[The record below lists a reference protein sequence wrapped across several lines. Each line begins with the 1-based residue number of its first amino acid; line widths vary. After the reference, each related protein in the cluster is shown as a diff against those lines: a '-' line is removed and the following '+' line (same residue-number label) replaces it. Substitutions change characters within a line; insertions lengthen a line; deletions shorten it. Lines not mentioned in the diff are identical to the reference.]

1 MYSEGEDPAL
11 PQIFPIAIL
20 QPIAQKLAA
29 SPAPLAGMS
38 QQHTNIARSAI
49 MTSASTPDS
58 LQNRVPDSSD
68 GGSSNGCS
76 RPGIGKDANLM
87 PPAKTLVGRALGNDL
102 HSDAHRGSQASKDGV
117 GFALTDTPI
126 STAPSSP
133 QLYVPF
139 RFFVRLLVVYYCLDL
154 ASQTRGILGCP

>member
-1 MYSEGEDPAL
+1 
-11 PQIFPIAIL
+11 
-20 QPIAQKLAA
+20 
-29 SPAPLAGMS
+29 
-38 QQHTNIARSAI
+38 

-58 LQNRVPDSSD
+58 PKTRITDSPDGVSLN
-68 GGSSNGCS
+68 GSS
-76 RPGIGKDANLM
+76 RPGIGKDATLM

-117 GFALTDTPI
+117 GFALTDTPV

-139 RFFVRLLVVYYCLDL
+139 HFFVRSLVVYYCLVL
-154 ASQTRGILGCP
+154 ESQTGGILDCP